1 MIERGRDLNRYHTKQ
16 RRAHDSMYV
25 GALGVG
31 AALRAGRSA
40 DGLAVLSSEGKGAR
54 DATDGREMPLMG
66 GARPLMGGLDMPL
79 MGAQCR

>member
-31 AALRAGRSA
+31 AALRAGRGA
-40 DGLAVLSSEGKGAR
+40 DGLAVLSIEGEG
-54 DATDGREMPLMG
+54 ATDGREMPLMG